1 MAEAPS
7 IEFNTQ
13 EQVAFKLY
21 QEVYSLDR
29 ANKVDKKWILDTYAE
44 CLQAVKAPNTRL
56 SKS

>member
-21 QEVYSLDR
+21 R